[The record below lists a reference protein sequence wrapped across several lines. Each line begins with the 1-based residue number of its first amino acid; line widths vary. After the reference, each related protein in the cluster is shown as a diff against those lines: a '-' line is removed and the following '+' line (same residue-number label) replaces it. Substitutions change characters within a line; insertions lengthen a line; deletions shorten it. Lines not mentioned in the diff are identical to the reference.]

1 MIVVYGYV
9 AAWGLPCISPYVT
22 KLVTYL
28 RMTGIPF
35 EYKNQDLTKLDVDA
49 PFGKLPYII
58 DTDDNTKVADSNT
71 IIEYLIKKYNIK
83 TDDHLTAAEKATAVA
98 FDRLATEHL
107 YWSGVIQPRWKQ
119 DEGFEIYIP
128 YLVSGAEVGPELRAF
143 LDAFRVRI
151 LNGFEGQGMGRRDV
165 DTVLGF
171 YQTDIDALSDFLG
184 DKKYFFGDNPTTVDA
199 GIFAMLQHLTRQ
211 PQKWKGT
218 GYLEGKQNLMDY
230 LGRFDKSFKVLANG
244 A

>member
-1 MIVVYGYV
+1 MIIVHGYV
-9 AAWGLPCISPYVT
+9 ASWGLPDISPYVT

-28 RMTGIPF
+28 RMTGTPF
-35 EYKNQDLTKLDVDA
+35 EYKNQDLTKLDTDA

-58 DTDDNTKVADSNT
+58 DTSDNTKVADSNT
-71 IIEYLIKKYNIK
+71 IIEYLSRKYDIKL
-83 TDDHLTAAEKATAVA
+83 DEGLTPAERALSVA

-128 YLVSGAEVGPELRAF
+128 YLVQGAEVGPELRAF

-165 DTVLGF
+165 DTVLAF
-171 YQTDIDALSDFLG
+171 YKTDVDALSDFLG
-184 DKKYFFGDNPTTVDA
+184 NKQYFLGDKPRSVDA
-199 GIFAMLQHLTRQ
+199 AIFAMLQHLVRQ

-218 GYLEGKQNLMDY
+218 GYVESKQNLMDY
-230 LGRFDKSFKVLANG
+230 LARFDKSFKVLTNG